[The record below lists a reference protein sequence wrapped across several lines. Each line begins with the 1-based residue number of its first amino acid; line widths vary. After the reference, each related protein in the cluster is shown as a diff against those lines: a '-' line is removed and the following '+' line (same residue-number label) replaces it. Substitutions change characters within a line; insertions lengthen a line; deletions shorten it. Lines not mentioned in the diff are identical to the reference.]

1 MREMIFYPPE
11 GPIREFRCSSC
22 NWRFHVQHP
31 VTEEISLPLQAL
43 YADRWFGAHGCSQ
56 ASARSHGE
64 GRQLIPSL
72 ESALAGGGVQ

>member
-31 VTEEISLPLQAL
+31 VTEEVSLELQAD
-43 YADRWFGAHGCSQ
+43 YAQRWFGAHGCRE
-56 ASARSHGE
+56 ASAPSRGE
-64 GRQLIPSL
+64 RHRFVLPL
-72 ESALAGGGVQ
+72 ETALAEGGVQ